1 MIPTGCGQKIF
12 TDFLSSQTD
21 DSHRFGGLRRSGSW
35 DDASAVET
43 PDRSRHHLPNDS
55 AGRYGPPEDTG
66 YPGFHTYATS
76 DLYDTNGEG
85 ERWPDNW
92 ASPQQGE
99 HYPEDDDLE
108 DEFEATAR
116 RDYWSVLMWTF
127 GWYAVPIF
135 VLVLRAL
142 FLSGKPEAS
151 CVSPNLSGCTSPR
164 AEALSE
170 LIANAPL
177 WCFALVGA
185 LTLALVLRWASDTW
199 RAGTIGFCAAVVS
212 GGAGTVLYRI
222 L

>member
-1 MIPTGCGQKIF
+1 
-12 TDFLSSQTD
+12 
-21 DSHRFGGLRRSGSW
+21 
-35 DDASAVET
+35 VET

-76 DLYDTNGEG
+76 DLYDTNGDG

-92 ASPQQGE
+92 ASPQQAE
-99 HYPEDDDLE
+99 YYPEDDDLE

-116 RDYWSVLMWTF
+116 RDYLSVLMWTF
-127 GWYAVPIF
+127 GWYAVPIV

-142 FLSGKPEAS
+142 FLSGQPEAS

-164 AEALSE
+164 AEALSD

-212 GGAGTVLYRI
+212 GGAVTVLYRI